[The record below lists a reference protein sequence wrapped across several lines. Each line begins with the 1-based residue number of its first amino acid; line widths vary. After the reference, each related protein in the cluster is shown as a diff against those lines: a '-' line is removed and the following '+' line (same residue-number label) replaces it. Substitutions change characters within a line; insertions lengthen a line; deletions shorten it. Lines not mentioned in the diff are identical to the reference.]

1 MQRAFTRSPSRAR
14 MAGSSVSAAITETI
28 PTRIAPAAR
37 ERKIVLGTSRSPSIA
52 STKAIPLN
60 STARLAVA
68 PAVAI
73 ESSFSRPWSRS
84 SRKRERVKSE

>member
-1 MQRAFTRSPSRAR
+1 